1 MNLSIIIVSY
11 KSDHL
16 LESLI
21 KKFSLKHEI
30 IIVENSLQYSTKKN
44 IEKKFK
50 NSKVI
55 IPAEN
60 LGYASAFNLAMKKC
74 KNNFIITLTPD
85 VLISRKLI
93 HGIEKLLNR
102 FNKFSLLAPEYKNK
116 KIYQNYTP
124 IMNNKKNEFKFK
136 NYEFIKA
143 KDIDWCFCII
153 NKSKF
158 KTKKI
163 LDENFF
169 YILKQWIFV
178 KTCITKTKKCI
189 LSKI

>member
-1 MNLSIIIVSY
+1 M
-11 KSDHL
+11 
-16 LESLI
+16 
-21 KKFSLKHEI
+21 
-30 IIVENSLQYSTKKN
+30 KKN
-44 IEKKFK
+44 LKIL
-50 NSKVI
+50 I

-124 IMNNKKNEFKFK
+124 IMNKKMNL
-136 NYEFIKA
+136 NL
-143 KDIDWCFCII
+143 
-153 NKSKF
+153 
-158 KTKKI
+158 KI
-163 LDENFF
+163 TNL
-169 YILKQWIFV
+169 LKQ
-178 KTCITKTKKCI
+178 KT
-189 LSKI
+189 